1 MNLSE
6 IARGVFFTELGAM
19 QHLIDGC
26 IEGKDPQLV
35 HDLRVTNR
43 RTRAAL
49 IVFEG
54 LIPEEIHQ
62 KFQIDLRWVHQ
73 ITGEVR
79 DLDVGLAFFPFYQKQ
94 VAKSWRQY
102 LEPLRSL
109 MNNKRKTAQRE
120 FARALGSDRM
130 TGIFDTW
137 SDLLQNGTLENNPL
151 SHEPAREYGC
161 QQIVKRYT
169 HLRKRGLKLTKN
181 TAAEKYH
188 EFRINVKELRYLIEF
203 FHPVIEIDEFEKNKI
218 GLKLVQDAF
227 GEFQDTEIQMINLSL
242 LTQELY
248 QDEASLDTLLSLGQ
262 LLGVFEKKLSRSK
275 KRCLKQVRWLTTD
288 STARAF
294 QSCFQYPVE

>member
-26 IEGKDPQLV
+26 IEGKDPLLV

-62 KFQIDLRWVHQ
+62 KFQLDLRWVHQ

-218 GLKLVQDAF
+218 GLKSVQDAF